1 MTNGFMVPD
10 EMIKAARTAF
20 HDVRLRE
27 ASSRRAV
34 REWEAEAWRC
44 AVEAAWNRRTP
55 SVTREEIAQAIREE
69 IVRQYRDDERGKC
82 PAGSYFY
89 EEYVS
94 PALIADA
101 ILALLR
107 GES

>member
-1 MTNGFMVPD
+1 MINGFVVPD

-55 SVTREEIAQAIREE
+55 SVTREQVENALKPFLPRSETNAQA
-69 IVRQYRDDERGKC
+69 
-82 PAGSYFY
+82 A
-89 EEYVS
+89 
-94 PALIADA
+94 ADA

>member
-1 MTNGFMVPD
+1 MINGFVVTD

-44 AVEAAWNRRTP
+44 AIEAAWNRRAP
-55 SVTREEIAQAIREE
+55 SVTREEIARAIWENEGGVLDE
-69 IVRQYRDDERGKC
+69 IHVAE
-82 PAGSYFY
+82 
-89 EEYVS
+89 
-94 PALIADA
+94 IANA

-107 GES
+107 DNP